1 MVCIDN
7 MALVTRLSN
16 IFSMEDFRLKLIIY
30 KLPVKIVKNVPE
42 LMGSIFI
49 YKNGN
54 KQCITCHYY
63 KTIFTIMIRKRA

>member
-1 MVCIDN
+1 
-7 MALVTRLSN
+7 
-16 IFSMEDFRLKLIIY
+16 MEDI
-30 KLPVKIVKNVPE
+30 KIETYHLYTASQDCSNVPE

-63 KTIFTIMIRKRA
+63 KTIFTIMIRKRAW